1 MYMYI
6 IYHISDIMLPPS
18 LGPAGVSRVLGHGG
32 AQTGVPSAR
41 AMALS
46 KGHPG
51 GPGGPGASWMQWP
64 C

>member
-1 MYMYI
+1 
-6 IYHISDIMLPPS
+6 MLPPS

-51 GPGGPGASWMQWP
+51 GPGAS
-64 C
+64 